1 MQSHLSTLNSAA
13 RLMLR
18 RREHVTRHLQYL
30 NWLPIR
36 RRIDFKLGV
45 LAYRLCQ
52 CCDRPLPPPPPAAQT
67 PPLHSTFPPC
77 FMSISLAGASGLVF
91 ALHFPFPPFEL
102 LPFELLPTA
111 TEHSRT
117 LARWYGI
124 LCHPVSLLHLPF
136 PSQEASVRAKLPNL
150 NVYFA

>member
-18 RREHVTRHLQYL
+18 RREHVTRHLPYL

-52 CCDRPLPPPPPAAQT
+52 CCDRPLPPPPRCLNSSA
-67 PPLHSTFPPC
+67 PLYLS
-77 FMSISLAGASGLVF
+77 
-91 ALHFPFPPFEL
+91 
-102 LPFELLPTA
+102 
-111 TEHSRT
+111 
-117 LARWYGI
+117 
-124 LCHPVSLLHLPF
+124 SLLHVYLPRR
-136 PSQEASVRAKLPNL
+136 SVRAGLRPALSISPFRTIAHANRAFSHSCSLVWNSLPPS
-150 NVYFA
+150 VTSSPSVPVSRSIC